1 MLFDSKILPNKGGRG
16 QGPKGT
22 LGTMQSLK
30 GYRLDTEGGPISP
43 SLSREGSPTTH
54 PLLLDQISNFAG
66 SISRL
71 IISQWKRGTVPS
83 RGDLLAQ
90 SWRGG
95 HLQ

>member
-30 GYRLDTEGGPISP
+30 GYRLDTEGGPIS
-43 SLSREGSPTTH
+43 SLSREGTH

-71 IISQWKRGTVPS
+71 IISQWKRGTVPN
-83 RGDLLAQ
+83 LAGVT
-90 SWRGG
+90 S
-95 HLQ
+95 